1 MMDKMKDMK
10 TKKRTLKKE
19 EKKESETEYV
29 IRAENVDYTYEGSK
43 IKALDHL
50 SLNIRKGKKV
60 AVMGG
65 NGCGKSTLMKTLSRL
80 LKPGK
85 GQVVLDGKAVH
96 SYPSTQLAQMLGLLP
111 QSPTVP
117 EGITVADLVARGRY
131 PYRKF
136 MQNMTKEDYAAVED
150 ALERMGITELANRC
164 VDELSGGQRQRV
176 WIALALAQE
185 TDILLLDEPTTYLD
199 IAYQVEILDL
209 LTELNRRKG
218 TTIVMIL
225 HDVNLS
231 ARYANHLFA
240 LCRGKLIAEGKP
252 ADVIT
257 EELMQKVYQLNC
269 IVMKDPLSGAP
280 LIVPKGKY

>member
-1 MMDKMKDMK
+1 
-10 TKKRTLKKE
+10 
-19 EKKESETEYV
+19 
-29 IRAENVDYTYEGSK
+29 
-43 IKALDHL
+43 
-50 SLNIRKGKKV
+50 
-60 AVMGG
+60 
-65 NGCGKSTLMKTLSRL
+65 
-80 LKPGK
+80 
-85 GQVVLDGKAVH
+85 
-96 SYPSTQLAQMLGLLP
+96 
-111 QSPTVP
+111 
-117 EGITVADLVARGRY
+117 
-131 PYRKF
+131 

-150 ALERMGITELANRC
+150 ALEQMGITELANRC

-231 ARYANHLFA
+231 ARYADHLFA

-252 ADVIT
+252 ADVST
-257 EELMQKVYQLNC
+257 EELMKKVYQLNC

>member
-1 MMDKMKDMK
+1 
-10 TKKRTLKKE
+10 
-19 EKKESETEYV
+19 
-29 IRAENVDYTYEGSK
+29 
-43 IKALDHL
+43 
-50 SLNIRKGKKV
+50 
-60 AVMGG
+60 
-65 NGCGKSTLMKTLSRL
+65 
-80 LKPGK
+80 
-85 GQVVLDGKAVH
+85 
-96 SYPSTQLAQMLGLLP
+96 
-111 QSPTVP
+111 
-117 EGITVADLVARGRY
+117 
-131 PYRKF
+131 

-150 ALERMGITELANRC
+150 ALERIGITERANRC

-225 HDVNLS
+225 HDVNLF
-231 ARYANHLFA
+231 ARYADHLFA

>member
-1 MMDKMKDMK
+1 M
-10 TKKRTLKKE
+10 TEHTLQTQNL
-19 EKKESETEYV
+19 SVGYDETTIIEDLNLEIPAHKVSV
-29 IRAENVDYTYEGSK
+29 IIGA
-43 IKALDHL
+43 
-50 SLNIRKGKKV
+50 
-60 AVMGG
+60 

-80 LKPGK
+80 LKPEK
-85 GQVVLDGKAVH
+85 GQVVLDGKAVYG
-96 SYPSTQLAQMLGLLP
+96 YPSTQLAQMLGLLP

-136 MQNMTKEDYAAVED
+136 MRNMTKEDYAAVED
-150 ALERMGITELANRC
+150 
-164 VDELSGGQRQRV
+164 
-176 WIALALAQE
+176 ALALAQE

-231 ARYANHLFA
+231 ARYADHLFA